1 MHNTINT
8 NSYKVIGVMSGT
20 SMDGLDLAYCEFEW
34 VNDKWHY
41 TLGPAQ
47 TIPYTQTWLT
57 RLNELHKQPMF
68 VLPKTDA
75 FYGKYIGQCITNFI
89 KQYQLHVDYIASHG
103 HTIFHNPAEGYTTQV
118 GSGAAIYAETTIP
131 TICDFRTVDV
141 ALGGQGAPLVPIG
154 DELLFSEYDACVNL
168 GGFANISFKQNGKRV
183 AFDICP
189 CNILLNAVAQQI
201 GFKYDEN
208 GQLASTGKINTVL
221 LDSLNTISYYQQ
233 LGAKSLS
240 REWVE
245 KEIWPLVKPL
255 TITHEDLL
263 ATFTEHIALQL
274 STTFNRVAGTNMLI
288 TGGGAFNS
296 FLVNR
301 LRSLTKLEIILPASN
316 LIQFKEALIF
326 AFMGVLK
333 LQHKTTALAEVTNA
347 KHASIGGCIY
357 G

>member
-1 MHNTINT
+1 
-8 NSYKVIGVMSGT
+8 
-20 SMDGLDLAYCEFEW
+20 
-34 VNDKWHY
+34 
-41 TLGPAQ
+41 
-47 TIPYTQTWLT
+47 
-57 RLNELHKQPMF
+57 
-68 VLPKTDA
+68 
-75 FYGKYIGQCITNFI
+75 
-89 KQYQLHVDYIASHG
+89 
-103 HTIFHNPAEGYTTQV
+103 
-118 GSGAAIYAETTIP
+118 
-131 TICDFRTVDV
+131 
-141 ALGGQGAPLVPIG
+141 
-154 DELLFSEYDACVNL
+154 L
-168 GGFANISFKQNGKRV
+168 GGFANISFKQNGKRL

-201 GFKYDEN
+201 GFAYDEN
-208 GQLASTGKINTVL
+208 GQLAATGKINTAL
-221 LDSLNTISYYQQ
+221 LDTLNGILYYQQ

-245 KEIWPLVKPL
+245 KEIWPLVTSFTL
-255 TITHEDLL
+255 THEDLL

-301 LRSLTKLEIILPASN
+301 LRSLTKQELILPPSN
-316 LIQFKEALIF
+316 LIEFKEALIF

-347 KHASIGGCIY
+347 KFSSIGGCIY